1 MNNFSRLACSS
12 IVFFAALATAQG
24 QTQSVYTWTDENGVV
39 HYTDTPPDNPNAV
52 QIPATEAYRPGS
64 TGAYPEA
71 DAAVTGDEEEPAA
84 VESYADDQR
93 KQLEAA
99 RKEAAAKQAERAR
112 ICKEARDQLENIEP
126 SRRVFFTNEQGE
138 TERLD
143 DEQRVAMVEQAKA
156 LIAQNCD

>member
-12 IVFFAALATAQG
+12 ILFFAVLATAQG

-39 HYTDTPPDNPNAV
+39 HYTDTPPDNPDAV
-52 QIPATEAYRPGS
+52 EVPATEAYRPGS
-64 TGAYPEA
+64 SGAYPQA
-71 DAAVTGDEEEPAA
+71 DAAAGEDEAEPAA

-93 KQLEAA
+93 KQLEEA
-99 RKEAAAKQAERAR
+99 RKESAAKKAERAR
-112 ICKEARDQLENIEP
+112 ICKEAREQLENIEP

-143 DEQRVAMVEQAKA
+143 DEQRAAMVEQAKA
-156 LIAQNCD
+156 LIAGNCD